1 MAVFNMLGHV
11 KKCLGITDEYHDDIL
26 QAYIDDVGFYLQDAG
41 IPEDIVTSAKCG
53 GIVARGVS
61 DLWNY
66 GSGGA
71 ELSPFFHE
79 RAAQLALKYSGV
91 PLTPDEACE
100 RIARISSE
108 MGVANG

>member
-1 MAVFNMLGHV
+1 MAEFDMLQHV
-11 KKCLGITDEYHDDIL
+11 KNCLGITDEYHDNIL

-41 IPEDIVTSAKCG
+41 IPESVVSTAACG
-53 GIVARGVS
+53 GVVARGVS

-79 RAAQLALKYSGV
+79 RAAQLALKW
-91 PLTPDEACE
+91 
-100 RIARISSE
+100 
-108 MGVANG
+108 GVADE